1 MIFNKEGSTTIITQE
16 KATIIEFV
24 KGLEDAYESMKN
36 DNIVV
41 NLFSL
46 KDLSVTDINEFLRIS
61 KDHKATKHS
70 FVIVTSEVSYDE
82 APKEITVVPT
92 LIEALDLIEMEEIER
107 DLEF

>member
-24 KGLEDAYESMKN
+24 QRIEDIYESLKN
-36 DNIVV
+36 DNIVA

-46 KDLSVTDINEFLRIS
+46 KEISVSDMNEFLRIS
-61 KDHKATKHS
+61 NKHKKGKHS
-70 FVIVTSEVSYDE
+70 FVIVTNKISYDE
-82 APKEITVVPT
+82 VPKQITVVPT

-107 DLEF
+107 DLDF